1 MSYCIERS
9 IVTNTN
15 LEIIKFIP
23 QKNVNY
29 RLVIELNETNSS
41 SNIDLENY
49 LNNVLSISSLVS
61 KDIHNIFHWEEN
73 YEIINLN

>member
-1 MSYCIERS
+1 M
-9 IVTNTN
+9 
-15 LEIIKFIP
+15 
-23 QKNVNY
+23 NY